1 MDFFSAFRRQ
11 VVRYTVLF
19 LLLQGLAVVGIFW
32 YTQEMLMLSGNTAY
46 LFALAVLVFTTA
58 LISFLQTRVATAP
71 VSKLWQ
77 AVQHVAPEGEPIAAP
92 NVTTLRVGREL
103 VSTMVNHIYQFANI
117 ADTVEKSNT
126 EKVQDLHTNFVA
138 NSLPL
143 PLLVLDSADIIQY
156 LNEAALKYFGVS
168 SSDIKGKNIYTALN
182 MSFADDQTLHTWLS
196 SARETSVTANHSWER
211 VRVGLPGQKDSKQ
224 FDLAAHYNK
233 DNSMGHETMLV
244 LFDHTEVYSQDD
256 QAMSFV
262 ALTVH
267 ELRTP
272 LTLLRGYIE
281 VFDEELGPSLNTE
294 MQGFMKKMDASA
306 QQLAAF
312 VDNILN
318 VAKIEDNQLTLQL
331 HEEKWDD
338 IINTVVHD
346 LGLRAAVRG
355 ITIKSTV
362 PADLPTVGVDR
373 YSIYEVLANL
383 LDNAIKY
390 AKGTKEVH
398 LTVSLNSDGMV
409 ETNIKDF
416 GLGIDGSILPHI
428 FDKFYRNH
436 RNRAQI
442 GGTGLGL
449 YLSRS
454 IVDAHGGHIWV
465 KSKVDEG
472 STFSFTVLP
481 FAKLAESGKT
491 SDTSS
496 ITRNT
501 HGWIK
506 NHSFYRD

>member
-1 MDFFSAFRRQ
+1 M
-11 VVRYTVLF
+11 
-19 LLLQGLAVVGIFW
+19 
-32 YTQEMLMLSGNTAY
+32 
-46 LFALAVLVFTTA
+46 
-58 LISFLQTRVATAP
+58 
-71 VSKLWQ
+71 
-77 AVQHVAPEGEPIAAP
+77 
-92 NVTTLRVGREL
+92 
-103 VSTMVNHIYQFANI
+103 
-117 ADTVEKSNT
+117 
-126 EKVQDLHTNFVA
+126 
-138 NSLPL
+138 
-143 PLLVLDSADIIQY
+143 
-156 LNEAALKYFGVS
+156 
-168 SSDIKGKNIYTALN
+168 
-182 MSFADDQTLHTWLS
+182 
-196 SARETSVTANHSWER
+196 
-211 VRVGLPGQKDSKQ
+211 
-224 FDLAAHYNK
+224 
-233 DNSMGHETMLV
+233 
-244 LFDHTEVYSQDD
+244 
-256 QAMSFV
+256 
-262 ALTVH
+262 
-267 ELRTP
+267 
-272 LTLLRGYIE
+272 
-281 VFDEELGPSLNTE
+281 
-294 MQGFMKKMDASA
+294 
-306 QQLAAF
+306 
-312 VDNILN
+312 
-318 VAKIEDNQLTLQL
+318 
-331 HEEKWDD
+331 
-338 IINTVVHD
+338 
-346 LGLRAAVRG
+346 
-355 ITIKSTV
+355 
-362 PADLPTVGVDR
+362 
-373 YSIYEVLANL
+373 LANL